1 MKLQVWK
8 SDYEAEGEGR
18 LRLEMDVEALCMET
32 EATRRK
38 NKVGGQDDGRRRRR

>member
-8 SDYEAEGEGR
+8 SDYEAEGR